1 MQNGKATGPAGQDL
15 AAFRRLDLILAEAD
29 VFGGRLALEKVTLD
43 SPEIT
48 VRVSREGKI
57 DGLDLLSAAA
67 KPDEPSEP
75 LRWSL
80 GEAKINGGA
89 LRWDDASNA
98 GTFRAEIKDLDA
110 QVKNLDGQGAV
121 ADFEVAGTVDGGKS
135 LKIRTFTVKN
145 GKLDMARRRVRIGE
159 VRLKGARASVARSS
173 DGQIEWIA
181 PPALRPDAPT
191 PTPPWTVEF
200 SRLAGEAIAIRF
212 EDAAVSPKAVQNIG
226 GLSLELSG
234 VSSEPGRTADVNL
247 AFRLNRKGEVA
258 LKGKLGVLP
267 LDADVNMNVRNVDLP
282 PLQAYLT
289 EHLNIDV
296 TRGSLSLGGKLR
308 LRQREETDEEHAQ
321 EKEGE
326 EKEAQKKEAQEKD
339 TASGALTGGFRGRIT
354 IGDFQAV
361 ETAAGDAK
369 ASGKAPAASK
379 GKPPDFLR
387 WKSLR
392 FGQVDAR
399 LGPASLA
406 IGEITLADFFARVLV
421 SPQGKLNLR
430 EIVRKDEKTEAD
442 AESREGQA
450 TLPITIGKIGLR
462 GGSVRFTDH
471 FVQPNYTA
479 SLGEIAGSVTGLS
492 SEPGTQAV
500 LELRGRYDKVAPL
513 SVSAR
518 INPLLARPTLDL
530 QAELKDIDLTGLSTY
545 SGKYAGYAIEK
556 GKLSLSVQYRI
567 ENDRL
572 EAENRVFLNQLNFGE
587 TVDSPD
593 ATTLPVRLAV
603 SLLKNRAGEIDV
615 NLPISGSLDDPH
627 FSVGGLIVQVVVNLL
642 TKAATSPFALIGAM
656 LGGEEPSSEIE
667 FDSGRAALTP
677 EAVQRLEIL
686 AGALI
691 ERPAL
696 QFEIEGRADPEQDGE
711 GIQRARLERRLRAL
725 KRQDM
730 GGRDE
735 GESVEISQEDYPG
748 LLARVYREEDLPAER
763 LPVEE
768 MERRLLAVMR
778 VDGDELKN
786 LGDRRAKA
794 VRDWLIAHQV
804 AAERIFLLP
813 SKLGVA
819 EEGKSGRRA
828 SFSLK

>member
-1 MQNGKATGPAGQDL
+1 M
-15 AAFRRLDLILAEAD
+15 
-29 VFGGRLALEKVTLD
+29 
-43 SPEIT
+43 
-48 VRVSREGKI
+48 
-57 DGLDLLSAAA
+57 
-67 KPDEPSEP
+67 
-75 LRWSL
+75 
-80 GEAKINGGA
+80 
-89 LRWDDASNA
+89 
-98 GTFRAEIKDLDA
+98 
-110 QVKNLDGQGAV
+110 
-121 ADFEVAGTVDGGKS
+121 
-135 LKIRTFTVKN
+135 
-145 GKLDMARRRVRIGE
+145 
-159 VRLKGARASVARSS
+159 
-173 DGQIEWIA
+173 
-181 PPALRPDAPT
+181 
-191 PTPPWTVEF
+191 
-200 SRLAGEAIAIRF
+200 
-212 EDAAVSPKAVQNIG
+212 
-226 GLSLELSG
+226 
-234 VSSEPGRTADVNL
+234 
-247 AFRLNRKGEVA
+247 
-258 LKGKLGVLP
+258 
-267 LDADVNMNVRNVDLP
+267 
-282 PLQAYLT
+282 
-289 EHLNIDV
+289 
-296 TRGSLSLGGKLR
+296 
-308 LRQREETDEEHAQ
+308 
-321 EKEGE
+321 
-326 EKEAQKKEAQEKD
+326 
-339 TASGALTGGFRGRIT
+339 
-354 IGDFQAV
+354 
-361 ETAAGDAK
+361 
-369 ASGKAPAASK
+369 
-379 GKPPDFLR
+379 
-387 WKSLR
+387 
-392 FGQVDAR
+392 
-399 LGPASLA
+399 
-406 IGEITLADFFARVLV
+406 
-421 SPQGKLNLR
+421 
-430 EIVRKDEKTEAD
+430 RKDEKTEAD

-778 VDGDELKN
+778 VAGDELKN